1 MATFSPL
8 SESSAPLTSMFP
20 SYHSLGNWTPASSQ
34 AKARLCLGS
43 LLGSPTP
50 HLTCGTPD
58 LAHTFSCRVAR
69 PADVAERCQSPGCWL
84 QRSAL
89 WRQWGL
95 CSLIA
100 EPDTARGLRSLLQ
113 VFRFSLDAPLALTH
127 ASRQFGWP
135 HRVPAAL
142 APPAYPG
149 THLASDAGYSQH
161 PPEEPLGWRP
171 PLVSALNRTWLRKH
185 STSMPEELVATG
197 SAARW
202 VAGVCA
208 AAPGVSWGVRCCA
221 VATTIA
227 VEQSWAVR
235 SSGCRATPSRGA
247 DFCCVLCCRSRVCN
261 NTHGIIR
268 KYGLDLCRR
277 CFREYAKDI
286 GFIKY
291 A

>member
-100 EPDTARGLRSLLQ
+100 EPGTPHATSEACSK
-113 VFRFSLDAPLALTH
+113 RFTSVGR
-127 ASRQFGWP
+127 ASRPHARLPVSLRWP
-135 HRVPAAL
+135 HPAPTAPFAL
-142 APPAYPG
+142 PAYPG
-149 THLASDAGYSQH
+149 TPLSSDAGYSQH

-202 VAGVCA
+202 VAA
-208 AAPGVSWGVRCCA
+208 AS
-221 VATTIA
+221 T
-227 VEQSWAVR
+227 
-235 SSGCRATPSRGA
+235 A
-247 DFCCVLCCRSRVCN
+247 DP
-261 NTHGIIR
+261 
-268 KYGLDLCRR
+268 
-277 CFREYAKDI
+277 
-286 GFIKY
+286 
-291 A
+291 

>member
-1 MATFSPL
+1 
-8 SESSAPLTSMFP
+8 
-20 SYHSLGNWTPASSQ
+20 
-34 AKARLCLGS
+34 
-43 LLGSPTP
+43 
-50 HLTCGTPD
+50 
-58 LAHTFSCRVAR
+58 
-69 PADVAERCQSPGCWL
+69 
-84 QRSAL
+84 
-89 WRQWGL
+89 
-95 CSLIA
+95 
-100 EPDTARGLRSLLQ
+100 
-113 VFRFSLDAPLALTH
+113 
-127 ASRQFGWP
+127 
-135 HRVPAAL
+135 
-142 APPAYPG
+142 
-149 THLASDAGYSQH
+149 
-161 PPEEPLGWRP
+161 
-171 PLVSALNRTWLRKH
+171 
-185 STSMPEELVATG
+185 MPEELVATG
-197 SAARW
+197 SVAWW

-247 DFCCVLCCRSRVCN
+247 DFCCVLCCGSRVCN